1 MKQINHFSD
10 SSYHGNGCC
19 NGTGKVSLFLSCR
32 CLLWSTLPE
41 LFKNLCLSLSPLSC
55 VWLYLVCFNL
65 SIDTFRGSDFE
76 EGRMS
81 YREFVWF
88 LLAEEDKR
96 HMTRWELPW
105 LGCVCLCLSFLLPL
119 SLLRSRCST
128 LSVSCFLS
136 HSLSLMLSVSP
147 SFSLL
152 FLLPHFHS
160 PPLSHPFPPHLFFF
174 LPLAPPPPPPPLCL
188 SLYLFRS
195 LPLPLPLS
203 ASLFPLPPLLP
214 LGLSLPLSLYDI
226 PANTEPPPPS
236 PWCLQYWVLVP
247 LHGSRWRRSCFHVW
261 DGILPWGA
269 DEQDGDARNREA
281 AVRRHCLPGKS
292 LSLSLSLSLSW
303 LDLSFKV
310 ERLGIEKLPFKDT
323 VCQVSLSLSLSLLTW
338 PVVQDVDARYRE
350 AAVQRHR
357 LPGKPVSLS
366 LVLTCQMYFFMR
378 FNETQICWSEIQ
390 IVFSWARSLI

>member
-32 CLLWSTLPE
+32 CLLWSILPE
-41 LFKNLCLSLSPLSC
+41 LFKNLCLSLSLLSC
-55 VWLYLVCFNL
+55 VWLYLVWFNL

-105 LGCVCLCLSFLLPL
+105 LGCVCLCVSPSPSFSFTLSLCHHICLPL
-119 SLLRSRCST
+119 SLLLP
-128 LSVSCFLS
+128 LSHALPLFLS
-136 HSLSLMLSVSP
+136 HSLSLSLS
-147 SFSLL
+147 
-152 FLLPHFHS
+152 
-160 PPLSHPFPPHLFFF
+160 PLSHPFPPNLFSILWLF
-174 LPLAPPPPPPPLCL
+174 PPPPPPPPLSVFLFLSVAL
-188 SLYLFRS
+188 SLS
-195 LPLPLPLS
+195 I
-203 ASLFPLPPLLP
+203 SLFLYPSLSLSVSLSIPRFLSV
-214 LGLSLPLSLYDI
+214 SLPLSLYDI
-226 PANTEPPPPS
+226 PANTEPPPPPPLS

-281 AVRRHCLPGKS
+281 AIWGHRLPGKP
-292 LSLSLSLSLSW
+292 LSLSW
-303 LDLSFKV
+303 LDLSGV
-310 ERLGIEKLPFKDT
+310 
-323 VCQVSLSLSLSLLTW
+323 
-338 PVVQDVDARYRE
+338 
-350 AAVQRHR
+350 
-357 LPGKPVSLS
+357 
-366 LVLTCQMYFFMR
+366 FFMK

-390 IVFSWARSLI
+390 IAFYWARNLM